1 MSFLD
6 LIKNSN
12 VYKRLLDINEE
23 LQIKTVR
30 KIHPLYLFLLQVEK
44 EKNYSLEIIVI
55 LLAIEHHY
63 GKNDYG
69 WELHAKLRKLQ
80 EKSNNRVILEQLFEA
95 FETRP
100 EAACKPSIH
109 INEGMLLVD
118 DVSRLACGLYFK
130 LDTLTT
136 KIEFT
141 GDTRNS
147 TNWFIYNFE
156 KEDYK
161 LIEQKYEE
169 IKASIDIKL
178 LLEDIFNRELK
189 NENRQQFYQSQPDLG
204 ITGMRST
211 LDRFRDYQLE
221 NFLNKD
227 HDVLEIGCNVGFFS
241 NYVAKYVKT
250 IKGIDVKPLFCEI
263 GKVTSSYL
271 DYHNTNFKTSD
282 FINYETIKEYD
293 AIFSFEVHDYLNLP
307 LKEYLERLAAMLNP
321 NGFILL
327 ENKIKENENENF
339 EALLPEMESA
349 GFSLI
354 RLGIHYSS
362 NHFDKQF
369 VLLRKTVSPEIPANN
384 D

>member
-12 VYKRLLDINEE
+12 VYKRLLDVNEE

-30 KIHPLYLFLLQVEK
+30 KVPPLYLFLLQVEK
-44 EKNYSLEIIVI
+44 EENLAYEIIVI
-55 LLAIEHHY
+55 ILAIEHHY
-63 GKNDYG
+63 KKNDYG
-69 WELHAKLRKLQ
+69 WDIHAKLRKLQ
-80 EKSNNRVILEQLFEA
+80 EKSNNREILEKLFQV

-109 INEGMLLVD
+109 INERMLLVD
-118 DVSRLACGLYFK
+118 DISRVACGIYFNIEN
-130 LDTLTT
+130 LTT
-136 KIEFT
+136 KIEET
-141 GDTRNS
+141 ES
-147 TNWFIYNFE
+147 TLKSADWFMYNFD
-156 KEDYK
+156 KEEYK
-161 LIEQKYEE
+161 FIEQKYNE
-169 IKASIDIKL
+169 IKSSIDFKQL
-178 LLEDIFNRELK
+178 LDKIFNRELK

-221 NFLNKD
+221 SFLNKE

-241 NYVAKYVKT
+241 NYVAKHVKT
-250 IKGIDVKPLFCEI
+250 IKGIDVKPMFCEI

-271 DYHNTNFKTSD
+271 DYDNTNFKASD
-282 FINYETIKEYD
+282 FTNYATVKDYD

-307 LKEYLERLAAMLNP
+307 IKEYLERLATMLNP

-327 ENKIKENENENF
+327 ENKIKENKEENF
-339 EALLPEMESA
+339 EARLPEMESA
-349 GFSLI
+349 GYTLI
-354 RLGIHYSS
+354 HQGINHSAG
-362 NHFDKQF
+362 HFDKQF
-369 VLLRKTVSPEIPANN
+369 VLLRKN